1 MANYKEMIV
10 HYDQLA
16 PTAENIKFGKATV
29 NKSGQGKSVRLTYND
44 STLFIQTQ
52 KLRNPF
58 GFSRGM
64 ENTPQFGKKFSCT
77 LSFDLSTAKGKAFR
91 DSMIELQNL
100 VAKEAYKN
108 RVEWGLGKNAKI
120 SNEMTEKQVHDMM
133 TPIVRVP
140 IDKETMEEITDY
152 APTFRVTFNTRNNED
167 TGEVEAITSEVYDH
181 EGVKMKQ
188 VDETTIRA
196 GSYCKVLMN
205 SNSVWVSP
213 TGYGIN
219 FRIKQIK
226 VYPGDGLPT
235 GKCLIEDDEDD
246 VQTESPAAQGDE
258 GDDDAGAG
266 ADDSSSRA
274 APAAPAAS
282 LSGKKLSLTK
292 NK

>member
-10 HYDQLA
+10 HYDQLT
-16 PTAENIKFGKATV
+16 PTTENIKFGKATV

-91 DSMIELQNL
+91 DSMIELQDL

-205 SNSVWVSP
+205 ANSVWVSP

-246 VQTESPAAQGDE
+246 VESPAPQGDE
-258 GDDDAGAG
+258 SDEGAAEG
-266 ADDSSSRA
+266 SSAA

-282 LSGKKLSLTK
+282 LAGKKLSLTK